1 MPRLNLSRLSV
12 TAAEHGRVALP
23 GRLLVVLCRRL
34 RDRWWARRL
43 QAPGFRA
50 ARSPRLL
57 GGRAL
62 RLGPDFHARDFVW
75 LEAVCAYQAGERQ
88 QVFSP
93 CLRVGVSAR
102 LSDNVHIACI
112 DRVTIGDHLLC
123 GSGVLITDHAHGSY
137 RGGEADGELVSDPMS
152 ASPSDLA
159 SYPPSDPA
167 TPPAQRPLVSAGPV
181 VIGDNVWLGDGVAV
195 LAGAVIGDGCVIG
208 AHAVVTGTIA
218 PGTIAVGAPARS
230 VRRWDP
236 ATRAWLPI
244 PKSEQAL

>member
-1 MPRLNLSRLSV
+1 ML
-12 TAAEHGRVALP
+12 A
-23 GRLLVVLCRRL
+23 LCRRA

-43 QAPGFRA
+43 AAPGFRA

-57 GGRAL
+57 GGRSL
-62 RLGPDFHARDFVW
+62 HLGPDFHARDFVW
-75 LEAVCAYQAGERQ
+75 LEAVHAYQAGERRQ
-88 QVFSP
+88 EFSP
-93 CLRVGVSAR
+93 SLRVGVSAR
-102 LSDNVHIACI
+102 LSDHVHIACI

-137 RGGEADGELVSDPMS
+137 RGAPAGDLASDPMS

-159 SYPPSDPA
+159 NYPTNDPA

-236 ATRAWLPI
+236 ATQAWLPL

>member
-1 MPRLNLSRLSV
+1 MPRLSV
-12 TAAEHGRVALP
+12 TAAEHGVALP
-23 GRLLVVLCRRL
+23 GRLLLVLCRRL

-57 GGRAL
+57 GVRAL
-62 RLGPDFHARDFVW
+62 RLGPDFHVRDFVW
-75 LEAVCAYQAGERQ
+75 LEAVQAYQAGERR

-137 RGGEADGELVSDPMS
+137 GRASASDLVSDPMS
-152 ASPSDLA
+152 DPASNPPGDLA
-159 SYPPSDPA
+159 SDPS

-181 VIGDNVWLGDGVAV
+181 VIGNNVWLGDGVAV

-208 AHAVVTGTIA
+208 ANAVVTGTIA

-244 PKSEQAL
+244 PKSEPAL